1 MIEGDYGIGRPTE
14 LDSERRRANTA
25 AMSIRERR
33 GEIAVMRSIGF
44 PARTILSLLLAE
56 SLLIG
61 LIGGVVGCGSAYIVL
76 KVFSVGG
83 EVGPLSTIRMPPS
96 VLAETLVA
104 SALIG
109 VFSAMV
115 PASSAARRNIVDAL
129 RTVA

>member
-1 MIEGDYGIGRPTE
+1 
-14 LDSERRRANTA
+14 
-25 AMSIRERR
+25 MSIRERR